1 MRHHLSTILL
11 HYQEHRLV
19 CVLGFPVGSFGRLLL
34 LCQLRLLLLVKRPLV
49 LAGLLLLHFFLVI
62 KFVLLELQT
71 LVPQCL
77 DVDYFCVFLTFGNPF
92 DFIFQLFDCVGILL
106 VNVLVHQKLLL
117 ELVVLRRQIFGCYN
131 MDGGLG
137 LGILLFVSGI
147 FRGRKID
154 VLRLLMD
161 RQLVGIIAEQGHCVN

>member
-11 HYQEHRLV
+11 HHQEHRLV

-49 LAGLLLLHFFLVI
+49 LTRLLLLHFFLVI

-71 LVPQCL
+71 LVPKCFH
-77 DVDYFCVFLTFGNPF
+77 VDRFCVFLTFGNPF

-106 VNVLVHQKLLL
+106 VHVLVHQQLLL
-117 ELVVLRRQIFGCYN
+117 ELGALRRQIFGFYI

-161 RQLVGIIAEQGHCVN
+161 RQLVGIIAEKGHCVN